1 MKKIFTFFAAAA
13 LSLAAMA
20 NDYTGTISVSIN
32 GEGSS
37 QETTINVTQ
46 NEDGTY
52 RLSINNFTLVLS
64 ETVMPIGNI
73 VVDNLTGYTVAG
85 KTTIVAN
92 QAIMI
97 EAGDDPN
104 VDMWF
109 GPVLS
114 EELNEELGL
123 GGVPIIMAAQFD
135 ETNAKV
141 DIDIDLT
148 AVLEQFINVTFTT
161 PMEEPLKGD
170 VNKDGYV
177 TSADVTAVY
186 DILLGVDN
194 Q

>member
-1 MKKIFTFFAAAA
+1 MKKFFTLFAAVAM
-13 LSLAAMA
+13 SLAAWA
-20 NDYTGTISVSIN
+20 NDYTGTIAVSIN

-37 QETTINVTQ
+37 QETTITVDQ

-52 RLSINNFTLVLS
+52 KLSIYNFTLVLP
-64 ETVMPIGNI
+64 ETVMPVGNI
-73 VVDNLTGYTVAG
+73 VVDNLIGYTIAG
-85 KTTIVAN
+85 KTTVVAN
-92 QAIMI
+92 QAVMI

-104 VDMWF
+104 VEMWY
-109 GPVLS
+109 GPALS

-141 DIDIDLT
+141 DIDIDLR

-161 PMEEPLKGD
+161 PVEEALKGD

-177 TSADVTAVY
+177 TSADVTAIY
-186 DILLGVDN
+186 DILLGTEN

>member
-1 MKKIFTFFAAAA
+1 MKKFFTFFAAAA

-64 ETVMPIGNI
+64 ETVMPVGNI

-85 KTTIVAN
+85 KTTVVAD

-109 GPVLS
+109 GPLLS
-114 EELNEELGL
+114 EEL
-123 GGVPIIMAAQFD
+123 GGVPIIMATQFD

-161 PMEEPLKGD
+161 PVDEPLKGD